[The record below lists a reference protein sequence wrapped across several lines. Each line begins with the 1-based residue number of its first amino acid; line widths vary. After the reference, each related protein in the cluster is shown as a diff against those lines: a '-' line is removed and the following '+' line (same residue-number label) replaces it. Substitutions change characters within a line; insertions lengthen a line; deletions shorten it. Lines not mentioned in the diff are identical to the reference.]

1 MAPDFDTVRH
11 AGGVVTHMLSSH
23 TGQYAM
29 YVDGD
34 GPAEISLKLPP
45 GDYSVQWVD
54 VFTGDKKDA
63 GGFKHPGGEK
73 ILKTAAFRDGIA
85 ARISR
90 K

>member
-1 MAPDFDTVRH
+1 
-11 AGGVVTHMLSSH
+11 MLSSH

-54 VFTGDKKDA
+54 VITGGKKDVGA
-63 GGFKHPGGEK
+63 FKHPGGEK
-73 ILKTAAFRDGIA
+73 VLKTGAFRNGVA